1 MSGSIGERAVVVGAG
16 VGGLVAARALAD
28 HFDEVVVLERD
39 ALPQEATPRSGTAQS
54 RHTQALLVGGLSALE
69 ELFPGIA
76 RDLADAGAVPLR
88 AGLDVIVERPGYDPF
103 PQRDLEIVVYSMS
116 RPLIELVVRRRL
128 GERRNVVLRE
138 GARVGSFAAT
148 PDGSALTAVR
158 YDAADGKSE
167 TLPFDLA
174 IDASGR
180 GALTLDL
187 LKTIDRSPPEE
198 TVIGIDIAYATAIF
212 AIPEETPAD
221 FKGAYLFPDAPQTS
235 RGALL
240 LPIEGGRWILT
251 LVGAHGDAPPA
262 DHAGFL
268 AFAQSLRRPTVFE
281 AIRRAALLG
290 PIARFAFPGSV
301 RRHFER
307 LADFPRGLLPL
318 ADAACR
324 FNPVY
329 GQGMSV
335 AAQEACLLRRLLGET
350 ANEADPLARL
360 ASTYFAALPGLLEA
374 PWSSAAL
381 DLIYP
386 QTTGA
391 RPPDFEGRLRFG
403 AGLIRLA
410 ARDGDV
416 HKLFYEVNN
425 LIKPPSAYRDPDLQR
440 RVMAAL
446 AEA

>member
-1 MSGSIGERAVVVGAG
+1 MR
-16 VGGLVAARALAD
+16 
-28 HFDEVVVLERD
+28 F
-39 ALPQEATPRSGTAQS
+39 
-54 RHTQALLVGGLSALE
+54 E

-235 RGALL
+235 RGAL
-240 LPIEGGRWILT
+240 PCPSRA
-251 LVGAHGDAPPA
+251 GAGSSRSSARTA
-262 DHAGFL
+262 T
-268 AFAQSLRRPTVFE
+268 RRPPITQ
-281 AIRRAALLG
+281 ASSPSRSRCAGRRCSRRSGAPRCSAPSPALL
-290 PIARFAFPGSV
+290 FPAVCGGISSASPTF
-301 RRHFER
+301 R
-307 LADFPRGLLPL
+307 ADFSRWRTP
-318 ADAACR
+318 
-324 FNPVY
+324 PVV
-329 GQGMSV
+329 ST
-335 AAQEACLLRRLLGET
+335 LST
-350 ANEADPLARL
+350 ARA
-360 ASTYFAALPGLLEA
+360 
-374 PWSSAAL
+374 
-381 DLIYP
+381 
-386 QTTGA
+386 
-391 RPPDFEGRLRFG
+391 
-403 AGLIRLA
+403 
-410 ARDGDV
+410 
-416 HKLFYEVNN
+416 
-425 LIKPPSAYRDPDLQR
+425 
-440 RVMAAL
+440 
-446 AEA
+446 